1 MEADSFKPADDVDIV
16 GGGGARGG
24 RPRFLGK
31 LFAGPF
37 AQSLDARDRSTP
49 SKDVSMTS
57 PNQEAS
63 SNEREQSVADKRI
76 ASPSSCGGGSS

>member
-1 MEADSFKPADDVDIV
+1 MDAESFKPADEVDIV
-16 GGGGARGG
+16 GGGGAKGG

-37 AQSLDARDRSTP
+37 AQSLDARDLSTP

-57 PNQEAS
+57 PSHDAS
-63 SNEREQSVADKRI
+63 SSEREHSVADRRM
-76 ASPSSCGGGSS
+76 ASPSSWGGGSS

>member
-1 MEADSFKPADDVDIV
+1 MDAESFKPADDVDIV
-16 GGGGARGG
+16 GGGGASGG

-37 AQSLDARDRSTP
+37 AQYLEALDLSTP
-49 SKDVSMTS
+49 SNEVSITS

-63 SNEREQSVADKRI
+63 SKDKEQRVADRRM
-76 ASPSSCGGGSS
+76 ASPSSWGGGSS

>member
-1 MEADSFKPADDVDIV
+1 MDAESFKPADDVDIV

-49 SKDVSMTS
+49 SKDVSITS
-57 PNQEAS
+57 PSHDAS
-63 SNEREQSVADKRI
+63 SNEREHSVADRRI
-76 ASPSSCGGGSS
+76 AKPSSWGGGSS

>member
-1 MEADSFKPADDVDIV
+1 MDAESFKPAEEVDIV
-16 GGGGARGG
+16 GGGGASGG

-63 SNEREQSVADKRI
+63 SKDKEQRVADRRM
-76 ASPSSCGGGSS
+76 ASPSSWGGGSS